1 MTAAPI
7 LFADFQPGAVLG
19 EQVQIYDAQQA
30 LRWRAIFGASAGAG
44 ASDAAE
50 GASMA
55 VINMMRAYLQL
66 VTPRPPGNMH
76 ARQQL
81 CMQAIPEPGEAI
93 RVVLSCIGKEMRRER
108 RYVELQARGTGTG
121 ERALFKGLITLIWAA

>member
-1 MTAAPI
+1 MSAAPI
-7 LFADFQPGAVLG
+7 LFEDFQPGAVLG

-30 LRWRAIFGASAGAG
+30 QRWRAIFGAADGAH
-44 ASDAAE
+44 SAAE

-55 VINMMRAYLQL
+55 VVNMMRAYLQL

-81 CMQAIPEPGEAI
+81 HMQAIPAPGEAI
-93 RVVLSCIGKEMRRER
+93 RVVLSCVGKEMRRER
-108 RYVELQARGTGTG
+108 RYVELKAQGTGTG
-121 ERALFKGLITLIWAA
+121 GRALFDGLITLVWAA

>member
-1 MTAAPI
+1 MNAAPI
-7 LFADFQPGAVLG
+7 LFEDFQPGAVLG

-30 LRWRAIFGASAGAG
+30 QRWRAIFGASADAH
-44 ASDAAE
+44 SAAE

-55 VINMMRAYLQL
+55 VVNMMRAYLQL

-81 CMQAIPEPGEAI
+81 RMQAIPEPDEAI
-93 RVVLSCIGKEMRRER
+93 RVVLSCVGKEMRRER

-121 ERALFKGLITLIWAA
+121 ERALFNGRITLIWAA